1 MTAVRNIHLALSVT
15 AISNGSLDRTFHMKI
30 NYKNIRMGYVW
41 NVGTMRNYDVTPDKF
56 NVVKFGTS
64 VISSSRKTDNSNHKK
79 KHNHNCKQQ
88 ANSYFG
94 GIRS

>member
-1 MTAVRNIHLALSVT
+1 
-15 AISNGSLDRTFHMKI
+15 
-30 NYKNIRMGYVW
+30 
-41 NVGTMRNYDVTPDKF
+41 VGTMRNYDVTPDKF